1 MADENTPLQFD
12 FDAYFRMLLTK
23 AYEKELRILKLEYQ
37 IPDSYEKDMKTF
49 SQKFF
54 HENPFEIVNEDL
66 EDFLIEGKSFKRI
79 RYDRRPSTYL
89 SLFRLTEMYRQE
101 LESIRS
107 DIAELAKVFK
117 EGVGGIEM
125 DEVLRE
131 TLSAGRVYQKLSS
144 LAQNFHS
151 ALIRNINIS
160 LREMKISM
168 GADGFLNLRKV
179 NGDAYISSI
188 LNPYYTS
195 MINNSLFLIAIA
207 KKIRQHRVAIQERL
221 KGSA

>member
-1 MADENTPLQFD
+1 MADENTPQQFD
-12 FDAYFRMLLTK
+12 FDAYFRNLLQK
-23 AYEKELRILKLEYQ
+23 AYDKDSRILRLEYPVPE
-37 IPDSYEKDMKTF
+37 IYEKDMKSF

-54 HENPFEIVNEDL
+54 AENPFQIVNEDL

-79 RYDRRPSTYL
+79 RFDRRPSTYL

-101 LESIRS
+101 LEIIRS

-117 EGVGGIEM
+117 EGRGGVET
-125 DEVLRE
+125 DEILRE
-131 TLSAGRVYQKLSS
+131 TLSAGRVYQKLSA

-151 ALIRNINIS
+151 ALIRNVNLS
-160 LREMKISM
+160 LKEIKISM

-179 NGDAYISSI
+179 NGDAYISGI

-195 MINNSLFLIAIA
+195 MINNSLFLIAIS
-207 KKIRQHRVAIQERL
+207 KKIHQHRVAIQERL
-221 KGSA
+221 GG